1 MGDDALLPAGFLEEE
16 TLKYPEVSFLC
27 RNISGRMLFLQFDP
41 VQLLHVGVLGPGYAD
56 KR

>member
-1 MGDDALLPAGFLEEE
+1 MGDDALQPAGFLEEK
-16 TLKYPEVSFLC
+16 TRKYPEVSFLC
-27 RNISGRMLFLQFDP
+27 SSTSGRMLSLQFDP